1 MKFFNCSKDKAGTR
15 HRAKQK
21 KKTKIFKSCHSK
33 NTSLQKQLN
42 KGIYTMSLVCKVCCN
57 SLTPT
62 NEARLR
68 EIKKGSVNVNKYA
81 DGVVFILPMSKNILK
96 LKFYLIELRAN
107 TLVALYVQPQMFMSL
122 EQLKRAS

>member
-1 MKFFNCSKDKAGTR
+1 M
-15 HRAKQK
+15 
-21 KKTKIFKSCHSK
+21 
-33 NTSLQKQLN
+33 N

-57 SLTPT
+57 SLTST